1 MTWQTSH
8 WAAASV
14 CLQSSARQ
22 EPFLSHTAL
31 QLLSTKAQYTGYD
44 AVHWGQRKEK
54 MLLMSAVVVSL
65 SLTADG
71 PVARV
76 LSSKSEPEQYK
87 FCFILLCYTIL
98 FTLSLL
104 FVHFLIYY
112 YFFLTFFLTF
122 LLLNLTFLVTIN
134 MASDHIILQPWLS
147 LNL

>member
-1 MTWQTSH
+1 
-8 WAAASV
+8 
-14 CLQSSARQ
+14 
-22 EPFLSHTAL
+22 
-31 QLLSTKAQYTGYD
+31 
-44 AVHWGQRKEK
+44 
-54 MLLMSAVVVSL
+54 MSAVVVSL

-87 FCFILLCYTIL
+87 LCFILLCYTIL

-112 YFFLTFFLTF
+112 YFFITFFLTF